1 VRHPRPSIRL
11 RLTLLYAGLLV
22 AVTTLLLAVS
32 WWLLSGHLDRTLPPA
47 YADEVMRRLAVQYAL
62 GVLGAGL
69 VALGLGWAIAGHAL
83 APLRRIVATARRVSD
98 RRLDER
104 IALDGPRDELRELS
118 ETLDDMLDRLQG
130 AMESQRRFVANASHE
145 LRTPLTVIRTETDV
159 TLADPHATFEDLRS
173 MGAIVLDT
181 TDRMEALLEGLLV
194 LARASRGGL
203 REEGVDLGTLAR
215 RTAGSAADEAG
226 AAGVRLRVDAG
237 TANVCGEEVLLERL
251 LANLVDNAIRHN
263 VTGGYADL
271 SLSSTPDR
279 VAVEVVNGG
288 PRISSEALSG
298 LTQPFQRLDRCERR
312 EGSGLGL
319 SIVRAVTEAHGG
331 CLELTA
337 PAGGGLR
344 VRVELPA
351 AGRAADPH
359 VAAPSRPALIE
370 S

>member
-1 VRHPRPSIRL
+1 MRRPRPSIRL

-22 AVTTLLLAVS
+22 AVTTLLLAMS
-32 WWLLSGHLDRTLPPA
+32 WWLLSGHLDRTLPPT
-47 YADEVMRRLAVQYAL
+47 YADEVMGRLAIQYAL

-83 APLRRIVATARRVSD
+83 APLRRIIATARRVSD
-98 RRLDER
+98 SRLDER

-159 TLADPHATFEDLRS
+159 TLADPHATEEDLRS

-203 REEGVDLGTLAR
+203 REEGVDLGALAR
-215 RTAGSAADEAG
+215 RVVAAGSDAAAG
-226 AAGVRLRVDAG
+226 AGIRLRVDAG
-237 TANVCGEEVLLERL
+237 TAIVSGEEIPLERL

-263 VTGGYADL
+263 EPGGYADV
-271 SLSSTPDR
+271 SLSSTADR

-288 PRISSEALSG
+288 PRISPEAVSR

-312 EGSGLGL
+312 TGSGLGL
-319 SIVRAVTEAHGG
+319 SIVRAVAEAHGG
-331 CLELTA
+331 RLRVA
-337 PAGGGLR
+337 PREGGGL
-344 VRVELPA
+344 VAEVAIPA
-351 AGRAADPH
+351 A
-359 VAAPSRPALIE
+359 
-370 S
+370 